1 MKKIKSILAIFGLM
15 IGFSLIA
22 SAQST
27 VLTSLDNEKVDV
39 QGQKDKVVV
48 LAVGATWLPLT
59 KEQVNITNKLA
70 RKYAGKDVVFYFVVT
85 DSVNPKSRNFASD
98 ADIRAFATKN
108 KLTAEI
114 LRDPEGL
121 LTLKKF
127 GIDQLPSFVVLDKNG
142 RKSGEVFSGIDPEN
156 DLSVAISQAIDKL
169 L

>member
-22 SAQST
+22 LAQST
-27 VLTSLDNEKVDV
+27 VLTSLDNEKVDLL
-39 QGQKDKVVV
+39 GQKDKVVV

-70 RKYAGKDVVFYFVVT
+70 KKYAGKDVVFYFVVT

-98 ADIRAFATKN
+98 ADIRAFAAKN
-108 KLTAEI
+108 KLAAEI
-114 LRDPEGL
+114 LRDSDGL

-142 RKSGEVFSGIDPEN
+142 RRSGEVFSGIDPEN